1 MSNDLPSSLAFRKVS
16 NSTFARAV
24 EEPAEDDDTTD
35 ESRKMPLRA
44 CENVGGYNAV
54 FLPGPS
60 PCFLIK
66 SAKSAP
72 RVIGLQGAGVR
83 TLSTFHTEG
92 CERGFIYADSEGI
105 ARVTQLAADCS
116 YSELGLSVKKVPLNV
131 AIGSVSHHA
140 AAGVYSIGCNVE
152 EEFELPKDEESN
164 PQQAPFWAKEKD
176 LTFKPMAERGVLKLV
191 SPKNWSVIDSVDM
204 EPCEVLLCLETLNL
218 EISETTHERRELI
231 VVGTAISRGEDLPI
245 RGRIHVYDVVTV
257 IPEPGR
263 PETDKKFKLVA
274 KEDIPRGGVTA
285 ISGVGTQGF
294 VLVAH
299 GQKCTVR
306 GLKED
311 GSLLPVAFMDMSNYV
326 TSVKEVPGTGLCAMS
341 DAFKGVWF
349 TGYTEEPY
357 KMMLFG
363 KSNTRLEVL
372 NVEFLPDGK
381 ELFIVAADADGNIHL
396 FQFDPERT
404 SVPHPSADLLLISSQ
419 TPSLSRATSSCTVR
433 PSTSARTCQP
443 NPSCSRGCP
452 SPPPVPKRTAPRS
465 RPRRARSRRRCS
477 SSRRRRARSRP

>member
-1 MSNDLPSSLAFRKVS
+1 MKAGSKTLSSSLFFRKVS
-16 NSTFARAV
+16 NNAFAKSI

-35 ESRKMPLRA
+35 EQRKMPLRV
-44 CENVGGYNAV
+44 CDNIGGYSAV

-60 PCFLIK
+60 PSFIIK
-66 SAKSAP
+66 SAKSTP
-72 RVIGLQGAGVR
+72 KVVGLQSAGVR

-92 CERGFIYADSEGI
+92 CERGFIFADSEGI
-105 ARVTQLAADCS
+105 ARVTQLPTDCT
-116 YSELGLSVKKVPLNV
+116 YSEIGMSLRKVPLNV
-131 AIGSVSHHA
+131 DINSVAYHTG
-140 AAGVYSIGCNVE
+140 AGVHIIGCNIE
-152 EEFELPKDEESN
+152 EEFELPKDEDSN
-164 PQQAPFWAKEKD
+164 PQQAAFWAKEKD
-176 LTFKPMAERGVLKLV
+176 LTFKPMAERGILKLV
-191 SPKNWSVIDSVDM
+191 SPRNWSVIDSVDM
-204 EPCEVLLCLETLNL
+204 EPCEIILCLKTLNL
-218 EISETTHERRELI
+218 EVSETTHEKHELI

-245 RGRIHVYDVVTV
+245 RGRIHVYDMATV

-263 PETDKKFKLVA
+263 PETNKKFKLVA

-326 TSVKEVPGTGLCAMS
+326 TSVKEIPGTGLCAVS

-372 NVEFLPDGK
+372 NVDFLPDGK
-381 ELFIVAADADGNIHL
+381 ELSIVAADADGNIQV
-396 FQFDPERT
+396 FQFDPERKQPPLC
-404 SVPHPSADLLLISSQ
+404 SILDSSFPFFFNQ
-419 TPSLSRATSSCTVR
+419 Y
-433 PSTSARTCQP
+433 
-443 NPSCSRGCP
+443 G
-452 SPPPVPKRTAPRS
+452 
-465 RPRRARSRRRCS
+465 
-477 SSRRRRARSRP
+477 

>member
-1 MSNDLPSSLAFRKVS
+1 
-16 NSTFARAV
+16 
-24 EEPAEDDDTTD
+24 
-35 ESRKMPLRA
+35 MPLRA
-44 CENVGGYNAV
+44 CDNVGGYNAV

-60 PCFLIK
+60 PSFILK
-66 SAKSAP
+66 SAKSTP
-72 RVIGLQGAGVR
+72 TVIGLQGAGVR

-92 CERGFIYADSEGI
+92 CEQGFIYADSEGI
-105 ARVTQLAADCS
+105 ARVTQLPADYS
-116 YSELGLSVKKVPLNV
+116 YSEIGISVKKVPLNV
-131 AIGSVSHHA
+131 DTNSVAYNA
-140 AAGVYSIGCNVE
+140 AAGVYTIGCNVE
-152 EEFELPKDEESN
+152 EEFELPKDEDSN
-164 PQQAPFWAKEKD
+164 PQQASFWAKEKG
-176 LTFKPMAERGVLKLV
+176 LAFKPVAERGVLKLV
-191 SPKNWSVIDSVDM
+191 SPRNWSVIDSVDM
-204 EPCEVLLCLETLNL
+204 EPCEVLLCLKTLNL
-218 EISETTHERRELI
+218 EVSETTHERRELI

-245 RGRIHVYDVVTV
+245 RGRIHVYDVATV

-285 ISGVGTQGF
+285 ISGIGTQGF

-404 SVPHPSADLLLISSQ
+404 SLPTRQLHGLH
-419 TPSLSRATSSCTVR
+419 
-433 PSTSARTCQP
+433 
-443 NPSCSRGCP
+443 
-452 SPPPVPKRTAPRS
+452 
-465 RPRRARSRRRCS
+465 
-477 SSRRRRARSRP
+477 

>member
-1 MSNDLPSSLAFRKVS
+1 MSNSA
-16 NSTFARAV
+16 FARAV
-24 EEPAEDDDTTD
+24 EEPAEDDDTTE

-44 CENVGGYNAV
+44 CDNVGGYNAV

-60 PCFLIK
+60 PSFIIK
-66 SAKSAP
+66 SAKTAP

-105 ARVTQLAADCS
+105 ARVTQLPADCS
-116 YSELGLSVKKVPLNV
+116 YSEIGMSVKKVPLNV
-131 AIGSVSHHA
+131 DTNSVAYHA
-140 AAGVYSIGCNVE
+140 AAGVYTIGCNVE

-176 LTFKPMAERGVLKLV
+176 LTFKPLAERGVLKLV

-204 EPCEVLLCLETLNL
+204 EPCEVLLCLKTLNL
-218 EISETTHERRELI
+218 EVSETTHERRELV

-245 RGRIHVYDVVTV
+245 RGRIHVYDVATV

-404 SVPHPSADLLLISSQ
+404 SALTRDL
-419 TPSLSRATSSCTVR
+419 ATSY
-433 PSTSARTCQP
+433 
-443 NPSCSRGCP
+443 
-452 SPPPVPKRTAPRS
+452 
-465 RPRRARSRRRCS
+465 
-477 SSRRRRARSRP
+477 

>member
-1 MSNDLPSSLAFRKVS
+1 MGPDCGQLRHANDDLTIYEPQINSANDSSGLPSSLFFRKLP
-16 NSTFARAV
+16 NNTFAKAV
-24 EEPAEDDDTTD
+24 EEPAEDDDAT
-35 ESRKMPLRA
+35 EELRRLPLRA
-44 CENVGGYNAV
+44 CDNISGCSTV
-54 FLPGPS
+54 FMPGPS
-60 PCFLIK
+60 PSFIIK
-66 SAKSAP
+66 SAKSTP
-72 RVIGLQGAGVR
+72 KVIGLQGTGVR

-105 ARVTQLAADCS
+105 ARVTQLPADAS
-116 YSELGLSVKKVPLNV
+116 YSETGMSLKKIPLDADVNSV
-131 AIGSVSHHA
+131 AYHA
-140 AAGVYSIGCNVE
+140 SSEVYTVGCNIE
-152 EEFELPKDEESN
+152 EEFELPKDEDSN
-164 PQQAPFWAKEKD
+164 PQQAPFWAKEKI
-176 LTFKPMAERGVLKLV
+176 TFKPMAERGVLKLV
-191 SPKNWSVIDSVDM
+191 SPQTWKVIDTVDM
-204 EPCEVLLCLETLNL
+204 ESCEIIMSVKSLNL
-218 EISETTHERRELI
+218 EVSESTHERRELI

-245 RGRIHVYDVVTV
+245 RGRIHVYDLATV

-263 PETDKKFKLVA
+263 PETNKKFKLVA

-326 TSVKEVPGTGLCAMS
+326 TSVKEVPGTGLCVMS

-372 NVEFLPDGK
+372 NVDFLPDGK
-381 ELFIVAADADGNIHL
+381 DLFIVAADADGNIHV
-396 FQFDPERT
+396 FQFDPEREFLPFSFL
-404 SVPHPSADLLLISSQ
+404 SVLGCTNKLLL
-419 TPSLSRATSSCTVR
+419 
-433 PSTSARTCQP
+433 
-443 NPSCSRGCP
+443 
-452 SPPPVPKRTAPRS
+452 
-465 RPRRARSRRRCS
+465 
-477 SSRRRRARSRP
+477 

>member
-1 MSNDLPSSLAFRKVS
+1 
-16 NSTFARAV
+16 
-24 EEPAEDDDTTD
+24 
-35 ESRKMPLRA
+35 MPLRA
-44 CENVGGYNAV
+44 CENVAGYSTV

-60 PCFLIK
+60 PSFIIK
-66 SAKSAP
+66 SAKSLP

-83 TLSTFHTEG
+83 TLSPFHTEG
-92 CERGFIYADSEGI
+92 CERGFIYADFEGI
-105 ARVTQLAADCS
+105 ARVTQLPAECI
-116 YSELGLSVKKVPLNV
+116 YSEIGMAVRKVPLDMDVNSV
-131 AIGSVSHHA
+131 AYNS
-140 AAGVYSIGCNVE
+140 AAGVYAIGCNIE
-152 EEFELPKDEESN
+152 EEFELPKDEDSN
-164 PQQAPFWAKEKD
+164 PQQAPFWAKEKIA
-176 LTFKPMAERGVLKLV
+176 FKPMAERGILKLV
-191 SPKNWSVIDSVDM
+191 NPQNWTVIDSVDM
-204 EPCEVLLCLETLNL
+204 EPCEIIMCLKSLHL
-218 EISETTHERRELI
+218 EVSESTHERRELV

-245 RGRIHVYDVVTV
+245 RGRIHVYDMASV

-263 PETDKKFKLVA
+263 PETNKKFKLVA

-363 KSNTRLEVL
+363 KSYTKLEVF
-372 NVEFLPDGK
+372 NVDFLPDGK
-381 ELFIVAADADGNIHL
+381 ELFIVAADADGNIHV
-396 FQFDPERT
+396 FQFDPERK
-404 SVPHPSADLLLISSQ
+404 SLPS
-419 TPSLSRATSSCTVR
+419 
-433 PSTSARTCQP
+433 
-443 NPSCSRGCP
+443 
-452 SPPPVPKRTAPRS
+452 RS
-465 RPRRARSRRRCS
+465 RI
-477 SSRRRRARSRP
+477 

>member
-1 MSNDLPSSLAFRKVS
+1 MYTEIILLTILQLRHANDDLTIYEPRRHTKADVDSLSSVLFFRKVANPS
-16 NSTFARAV
+16 FAKSA
-24 EEPAEDDDTTD
+24 EEPSNDDDDDNTPD
-35 ESRKMPLRA
+35 ELRKMPLRI
-44 CENVGGYNAV
+44 CDNVGGYAAV

-60 PCFLIK
+60 PSFIIK
-66 SAKSAP
+66 SSKSTP

-105 ARVTQLAADCS
+105 ARVTQLPSECS
-116 YSELGLSVKKVPLNV
+116 YSELGMSLQKVPLNV
-131 AIGSVSHHA
+131 DTNSVAHHA
-140 AAGVYSIGCNVE
+140 GGGVYVVGCNVE
-152 EEFELPKDEESN
+152 EEFELPKDEDSN
-164 PQQAPFWAKEKD
+164 PQQAPFWAKEKI
-176 LTFKPMAERGVLKLV
+176 TFKPMAERGVLKLI
-191 SPKNWSVIDSVDM
+191 SPMNWTVIESVNM
-204 EPCEVLLCLETLNL
+204 EPCEIIMCIKTLNL
-218 EISETTHERRELI
+218 EVSESTHERKELI

-245 RGRIHVYDVVTV
+245 RGRIHVYDLATV

-263 PETDKKFKLVA
+263 PETNKKFKLVA

-326 TSVKEVPGTGLCAMS
+326 TSVKEIPGTGLLAMS

-363 KSNTRLEVL
+363 KSNTKLEVL
-372 NVEFLPDGK
+372 NVDFLPDGK
-381 ELFIVAADADGNIHL
+381 ELFIVAADADGNIHV
-396 FQFDPERT
+396 FQFDPERKCF
-404 SVPHPSADLLLISSQ
+404 LFRLKEQ
-419 TPSLSRATSSCTVR
+419 RY
-433 PSTSARTCQP
+433 
-443 NPSCSRGCP
+443 
-452 SPPPVPKRTAPRS
+452 
-465 RPRRARSRRRCS
+465 
-477 SSRRRRARSRP
+477 